1 MAKENSRL
9 VSLRDGL
16 IQGILQSVEEVRL
29 NGHPTRR
36 LPGNASVSVSGV
48 EGEALLLQL
57 DMKGIYASTG
67 SACNSSSV
75 EPSHVLT
82 ALGTPEEA
90 IHGSLRLTLGRNNL
104 AEEIDYV
111 LEVLPGIVGR
121 LSAGTGQIQKGGK
134 INE

>member
-1 MAKENSRL
+1 
-9 VSLRDGL
+9 
-16 IQGILQSVEEVRL
+16 
-29 NGHPTRR
+29 
-36 LPGNASVSVSGV
+36 
-48 EGEALLLQL
+48 
-57 DMKGIYASTG
+57 MKGIYASTG